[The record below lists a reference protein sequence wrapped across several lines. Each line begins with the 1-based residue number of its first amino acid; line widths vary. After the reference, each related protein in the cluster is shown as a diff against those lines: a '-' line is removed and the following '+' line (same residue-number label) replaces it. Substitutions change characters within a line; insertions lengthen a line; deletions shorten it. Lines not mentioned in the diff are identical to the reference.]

1 MMLNCP
7 RFERPREKAIYNGIE
22 TLSNQELI
30 AVILRTGNKEM
41 SVLNLASLLLE
52 EIGGF
57 QALKDVDYYQLTK
70 IKGIKQAKAIELMAS
85 IELAKRM
92 QKENTKRFV
101 IKEPQDGY
109 EYIKHKLMFEKQ
121 EKVILLCLNSRLEI
135 IQEKLLFIGSGD
147 ASMLETKEVFQHTL
161 RCGANRIILIHNH
174 PSGNVMP
181 SPGDI
186 IATRKLHAAMETIDV
201 HLQDHIIFGYPDYLS
216 MKDCGLLAHILKP
229 DNQMIQTEE
238 GEQYNSKI
246 IKIKTPFGKGQVKS
260 TRLAFYES
268 KRKSKNKQD

>member
-1 MMLNCP
+1 MKDQ
-7 RFERPREKAIYNGIE
+7 EKKQICNGIE

-121 EKVILLCLNSRLEI
+121 EKVILLCLNSRLESF
-135 IQEKLLFIGSGD
+135 K
-147 ASMLETKEVFQHTL
+147 
-161 RCGANRIILIHNH
+161 RN
-174 PSGNVMP
+174 
-181 SPGDI
+181 
-186 IATRKLHAAMETIDV
+186 
-201 HLQDHIIFGYPDYLS
+201 YYL
-216 MKDCGLLAHILKP
+216 
-229 DNQMIQTEE
+229 
-238 GEQYNSKI
+238 
-246 IKIKTPFGKGQVKS
+246 
-260 TRLAFYES
+260 
-268 KRKSKNKQD
+268 